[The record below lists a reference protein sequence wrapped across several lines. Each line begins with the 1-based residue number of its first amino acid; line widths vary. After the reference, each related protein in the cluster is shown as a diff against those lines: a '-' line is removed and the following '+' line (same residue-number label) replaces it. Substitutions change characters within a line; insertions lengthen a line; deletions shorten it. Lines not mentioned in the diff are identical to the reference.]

1 MLKEAKVVQIG
12 NSRGIRLPKA
22 MILRA
27 GLGDDVILEETAE
40 GIMIRPKNNEQKLS
54 WDETFKAMAQ
64 EAEDWSEWTELDVE
78 YAD

>member
-1 MLKEAKVVQIG
+1 
-12 NSRGIRLPKA
+12 
-22 MILRA
+22 
-27 GLGDDVILEETAE
+27 
-40 GIMIRPKNNEQKLS
+40 MIRPKNNEQKLS